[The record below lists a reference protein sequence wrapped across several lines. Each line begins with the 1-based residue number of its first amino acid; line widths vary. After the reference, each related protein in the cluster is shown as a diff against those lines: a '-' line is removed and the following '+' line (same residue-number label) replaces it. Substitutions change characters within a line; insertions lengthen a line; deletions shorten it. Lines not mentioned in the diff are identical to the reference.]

1 MRDRSP
7 AARTVYRRPDSD
19 TGSSGAP
26 RHRHGAAARK
36 YLTARR
42 WPRRALITANIFVAL
57 CLLGA
62 GGAYGYA
69 VWRVGQI
76 HKEKLTHLSTSHSSG
91 GGGAAF
97 TVLIVGS
104 DSRSALSGPDNA
116 QFGGSSTVGGQR
128 SDTTIVARIVPKYH
142 EIMMM
147 SLPRDLWVNIPGMGP
162 NRINAAFDN
171 GPDLLVETIEQDLHI
186 PINHYIEVN
195 FDTFRDITNAV
206 GGVKFYFPTPAKDS
220 YSLLNIPAAGCYNL
234 TGDQALAFVRSRHYE
249 YYANGEWNYEAESDL
264 ARIQRQ
270 QTFIKKM
277 IVKAESKFDNPI
289 ALNDV
294 IGGIVK
300 NLTVDTGF
308 STGLL
313 LELAKD
319 FHSLDA
325 ATIPALTLP
334 NYAYTTAGGAD
345 VLGLQ
350 QPQAAQTIAAFNAYG
365 TTPPPKP
372 AKKPKPAPKRAP
384 ATTTTAVTAP
394 PVTVANS
401 SVSVEVANGT
411 GVAGQAAQMSQTLG
425 ALGYNVTVTSNS
437 PGQSYAKTTIE
448 YAPDA
453 LTAAEQLRAEIP
465 GGAVLVPAPSLTPT
479 TYNVEVITGASYT
492 AAGGH
497 GAGAAAGSTTSAS
510 STTTSSTLPGTNA
523 SVYELPGST
532 GPPPANC

>member
-1 MRDRSP
+1 VRDRSP
-7 AARTVYRRPDSD
+7 ASRTVYRRPAPE
-19 TGSSGAP
+19 TGSAGAP
-26 RHRHGAAARK
+26 LHRQSTSARK

-42 WPRRALITANIFVAL
+42 WPRRTLITANIFVAL

-76 HKEKLTHLSTSHSSG
+76 HKEKLTHLATSTSG
-91 GGGAAF
+91 GGGGAPF

-116 QFGGSSTVGGQR
+116 QFGGSSAVGGQR

-147 SLPRDLWVNIPGMGP
+147 SIPRDLWVNIPGMGP

-186 PINHYIEVN
+186 PINHYVEVN

-206 GGVKFYFPTPAKDS
+206 GGVKFYFPTPAKDA

-234 TGDQALAFVRSRHYE
+234 SGDQALAFVRARHYE
-249 YYANGEWNYEAESDL
+249 YYANGQWNYEAESDL

-294 IGGIVK
+294 IGGVVK
-300 NLTVDTGF
+300 NLTVDTRF

-313 LELAKD
+313 LTLAKD
-319 FHSLDA
+319 FHSMNA
-325 ATIPALTLP
+325 ATIPSLTLP
-334 NYAYTTAGGAD
+334 NYAYTTAGGAS

-372 AKKPKPAPKRAP
+372 AKKKAPPKPAP
-384 ATTTTAVTAP
+384 TTTTTRVTAP
-394 PVTVANS
+394 PVTVKAS
-401 SVSVEVANGT
+401 SLSVEVANGT
-411 GVAGQAAQMSQTLG
+411 GLGGQAGRMSQTLA
-425 ALGYNVTVTSNS
+425 ALGYNTTISTNS
-437 PGQSYAKTTIE
+437 PGQTYATTTIE

-453 LTAAEQLRAEIP
+453 LTAGEQLRAEIP
-465 GGAVLVPAPSLTPT
+465 GGAVLVKAPSLTPT
-479 TYNVEVITGASYT
+479 TFNVEVITGATFT
-492 AAGGH
+492 AATGG
-497 GAGAAAGSTTSAS
+497 ASGSTTSAS
-510 STTTSSTLPGTNA
+510 SSTTSSTIPGTNA
-523 SVYELPGST
+523 AQYELPGST